1 MGRELFFIQDL
12 HNSTSRN
19 YVDRMLDNKV
29 EAMEKAKEYEFDYWD
44 GSRRYGYGGYKFIDG
59 RWKKLAE
66 KLIER
71 FQLTNQST
79 LLDVGCGKGFLLL
92 EIQKILPGVTLYGID
107 ISKYALENL
116 HPELKISSY
125 LISAASEWPF
135 ELKQFDLVISINT
148 LHNLKFQD
156 LEMSLTNISKF
167 GKDQYIVVESFR
179 NSLEQFN
186 LECWALT
193 ANLLLSKED
202 WIWTFKQM
210 GYHGDFEFIYF
221 Q

>member
-1 MGRELFFIQDL
+1 
-12 HNSTSRN
+12 
-19 YVDRMLDNKV
+19 MLDNKV

-71 FQLTNQST
+71 FQLTSQST

-107 ISKYALENL
+107 VSMHALENL

-125 LISAASEWPF
+125 LISAASKWPF

-156 LEMSLTNISKF
+156 LEMTLTNMTKF

-193 ANLLLSKED
+193 ANLLLSKDD

-210 GYHGDFEFIYF
+210 NYQGDFEFIYF